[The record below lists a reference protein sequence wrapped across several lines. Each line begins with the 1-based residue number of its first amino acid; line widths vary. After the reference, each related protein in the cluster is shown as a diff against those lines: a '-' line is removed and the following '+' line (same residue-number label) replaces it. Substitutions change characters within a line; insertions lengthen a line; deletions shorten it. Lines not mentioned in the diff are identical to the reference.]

1 MEIRHLTGIFIRA
14 KVDDKFGSFDISD
27 LPWEV
32 VEKWLTNRD
41 VDEEKRNVFI
51 ASCLDKLVENL
62 VNLLNFIDDNSDYN
76 TVESVRKNL
85 FGEPIQQCRQCL
97 ATLNM
102 LADVYRISKVP
113 EENS

>member
-27 LPWEV
+27 
-32 VEKWLTNRD
+32 
-41 VDEEKRNVFI
+41 
-51 ASCLDKLVENL
+51 
-62 VNLLNFIDDNSDYN
+62 NSDYN

-85 FGEPIQQCRQCL
+85 YGEPIQQCRQCL